1 VYATLLQQQFKKT
14 WRSKVFSQ
22 GWGIKILI
30 GFMVLYFGGAFLL
43 LGIFMPELLKEAYP
57 KAQSITAIFNSF
69 ILYYFLV
76 DLAMRFFLQ
85 DLNLLSVQHY
95 LLQNI
100 RKSKVINF
108 LLGTSIFSF
117 FNALPLFFVVP
128 FAFRGVKPEMGLGPA
143 LIWLLSMLMVV
154 LTSHFIVIFIKRAAA
169 VKQWVFFV
177 FAGLVGALLVANSF
191 DLISIREIS
200 SILFTALGQV
210 WFLAIPLALVA
221 ITYTANFRF
230 LQKQSYIDQWKKQG
244 KEASTQRFG
253 YLESKGALGTMI
265 ANELKLILRNKRT
278 KSILVMTAIFCAYGL
293 LFYAGDD
300 VLEGVY
306 QGFGWKIFAGIF
318 MTGIF
323 MINYGQFLIGWEG
336 AYFDGILT
344 RAYPMQTFFKAK
356 FWLLVFSAVITYI
369 LTLGYV
375 YFTIDALWI
384 NTACF
389 IYNVGVNSFVLLF
402 ASTYQKKKIDLSKGS
417 AFNYQGTSAT
427 QFIIV
432 LPLMILPIL
441 IFQAFNIF
449 DKPYYGLAALAGCG
463 LVSLACS
470 KAWFAEIAKNFQE
483 KKYKNAAGFR
493 EN

>member
-1 VYATLLQQQFKKT
+1 VYATLVSHQIKKSF
-14 WRSKVFSQ
+14 RAKYFSQ
-22 GWGIKILI
+22 GWGVKILM
-30 GFMVLYFGGAFLL
+30 GFLVLYFGGAFLL
-43 LGIFMPELLKEAYP
+43 LGIFMPEVLTKTHPSAPSL
-57 KAQSITAIFNSF
+57 TGLFNSF

-117 FNALPLFFVVP
+117 FNLIPLFFIVP
-128 FAFRGVKPEMGLGPA
+128 FAFRGVKPEMSTGPA
-143 LIWLLSMLMVV
+143 LLWLLSLLMVV
-154 LTSHFIVIFIKRAAA
+154 LSSHFIVIFVKRAAA
-169 VKQWVFFV
+169 VRQWVFFV
-177 FAGLVGALLVANSF
+177 FAGVVALLLGANALDYLS
-191 DLISIREIS
+191 LSQVS
-200 SILFTALGQV
+200 AKLFSGLGQL
-210 WFLAIPLALVA
+210 WFIAIPFALVA
-221 ITYTANFRF
+221 LSYLANFRF

-244 KEASTQRFG
+244 KEASTQSFG

-278 KSILVMTAIFCAYGL
+278 KSILVMTVIFCAYGL

-356 FWLLVFSAVITYI
+356 FWLLVFSAVITYV

-449 DKPYYGLAALAGCG
+449 DKPYYGLGALAAAG
-463 LVSLACS
+463 LISLAFS
-470 KAWFAEIAKNFQE
+470 KAWFNEIAKNFQE

>member
-1 VYATLLQQQFKKT
+1 MFATLLQQHVKKAL
-14 WRSKVFSQ
+14 RSKYFTQ

-30 GFMVLYFGGAFLL
+30 GFLVLYFGASFLF
-43 LGIFMPELLKEAYP
+43 LGIFLPEILEDSHP
-57 KAQSITAIFNSF
+57 KAQSITAVFNSY
-69 ILYYFLV
+69 ILYYLLV

-95 LLQNI
+95 LLQ
-100 RKSKVINF
+100 RVKKSTVINY
-108 LLGTSIFSF
+108 LLSTSLFNF
-117 FNALPLFFVVP
+117 FNLPPLLFIVP
-128 FAFRGVKPEMGLGPA
+128 FAIRGVSPERGSTEATL
-143 LIWLLSMLMVV
+143 WLLSMLLVV
-154 LTSHFIVIFIKRAAA
+154 LFSHFVVILVKRASA
-169 VKQWVFFV
+169 VKQWVFFA
-177 FAGLVGALLVANSF
+177 FAGLVAV
-191 DLISIREIS
+191 
-200 SILFTALGQV
+200 LFTANSLDYISLQDSSALIFGALGKLLPLGILA
-210 WFLAIPLALVA
+210 FLVALV
-221 ITYTANFRF
+221 YLANFKF
-230 LQKQSYIDQWKKQG
+230 LHQQSYIDQWKKQS
-244 KEASTQRFG
+244 KEATTQDFG
-253 YLESKGALGTMI
+253 FLESKGALGTML

-278 KSILVMTAIFCAYGL
+278 KSVLVMTLLFCLYGL
-293 LFYAGDD
+293 LFYGGDD
-300 VLEGVY
+300 VLDGVY
-306 QGFGWKIFAGIF
+306 AGFGWKIFAGIF

-344 RAYPMQTFFKAK
+344 RAYPIETFFRAK
-356 FWLLVFSAVITYI
+356 FWLLALSAVITYI

-389 IYNVGVNSFVLLF
+389 LYNLGVNSFVLLF

-432 LPLMILPIL
+432 LPLMVLPIL
-441 IFQAFNIF
+441 IFAGFNVF
-449 DKPYYGLAALAGCG
+449 GKPYYGLAALGAAG
-463 LVSLACS
+463 LLSLAFS
-470 KAWFAEIAKNFQE
+470 RYWFQEIIKNFKE